1 MRKFNSTQT
10 GSAKSAD
17 YHIKF
22 MGGQY
27 RVFDKQ
33 GRFRVGFATLPA
45 AQTYIDLRTPPASRP
60 SPLAT
65 RPEATR
71 AA

>member
-10 GSAKSAD
+10 GSANSAA

-22 MGGQY
+22 MDGQY

-33 GRFRVGFATLPA
+33 GRFRVGFSTLPA
-45 AQTYIDLRTPPASRP
+45 AQTYIDLRTPASRP

-65 RPEATR
+65 RPEA